1 MKHNYV
7 VTSHH
12 KIHKQKG
19 ATPMSLLLKNGR
31 GLNHHTLVPL
41 EVLITDGTIVKM
53 QASIDSDEE
62 EVIDLQ
68 GAFISPGLIDMHV
81 HLREPGYTNKET
93 IVTGSQAAAHGG
105 YSTIAAMANLS
116 PTCDTPDRFQ
126 KQVERNQQGA
136 IKIEQYAPVTQGR
149 AGHEVVDFKALNQAG
164 ARFFSDDGSGIQD
177 AAVVYEGMQKMA
189 ELGVPMCDHA
199 QDMQLSFGGVINDG
213 NASQRLNLPGLPD
226 VSETAQIA
234 RNLAL
239 AQVTGVH
246 YHVCHVSTKESV
258 DLVRHAKQQG
268 VNVTCEVTPHH
279 ILLDETDITFD
290 NSQMKMNPP
299 LREVDDRQACINGL
313 MDGTIDII
321 ATDHAPHTDE
331 EKQHGFLNSPNGI
344 VGSETAFA
352 LLYTQ
357 FVKPKIWTLEQLVE
371 WMSTNNKL
379 IFDLPNAGELKI
391 GSVADIAVFDLE
403 HEFAIDDQQFL
414 SKGHNSPFVGDKV
427 YGETVL
433 TLVDGE
439 VAYRRA

>member
-1 MKHNYV
+1 
-7 VTSHH
+7 
-12 KIHKQKG
+12 
-19 ATPMSLLLKNGR
+19 MSLLLKNGR
-31 GLNHHTLVPL
+31 KLNHHQMEPI
-41 EVLITDGTIVKM
+41 EILIDGGKIIEMATSIT
-53 QASIDSDEE
+53 QSASEQ
-62 EVIDLQ
+62 IDLH
-68 GAFISPGLIDMHV
+68 GAFVSPGLIDMHV

-93 IVTGSQAAAHGG
+93 IITGSQAAAHGG
-105 YSTIAAMANLS
+105 YTTIAAMANLN
-116 PTCDTPDRFQ
+116 PTCDTAEKFHQ
-126 KQVERNQQGA
+126 QVARNQQGA

-149 AGHEVVDFKALNQAG
+149 AGQAVVDFDELNAAG

-177 AAVVYEGMQKMA
+177 AAVVYEGMQQMA
-189 ELGVPMCDHA
+189 KLGVPMCDHA
-199 QDMQLSFGGVINDG
+199 QDMQLSFEGVINDG
-213 NASQRLNLPGLPD
+213 DAAKRLGLPGLPD

-279 ILLDETDITFD
+279 ILLDESDITFD

-299 LREVDDRQACINGL
+299 LRDFDDRQACINGL

-357 FVKPKIWTLEQLVE
+357 FVKSKLWTLPQLID
-371 WMSTNNKL
+371 WMSTKNKE

-391 GSVADIAVFDLE
+391 GAPADIAVFDLE
-403 HEFAIDDQQFL
+403 HEFTIDDQEFL
-414 SKGHNSPFVGDKV
+414 SKGHNSPFIGKQA

-433 TLVDGE
+433 TVVDGE
-439 VAYRRA
+439 VAYRRM